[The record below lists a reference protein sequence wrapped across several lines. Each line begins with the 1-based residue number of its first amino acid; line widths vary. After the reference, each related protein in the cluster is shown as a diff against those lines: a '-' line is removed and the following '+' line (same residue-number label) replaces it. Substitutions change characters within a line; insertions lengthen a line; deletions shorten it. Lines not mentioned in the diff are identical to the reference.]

1 MRPGRT
7 KRVFAAA
14 CLSGGLFVH
23 GALAADLVD
32 TARAAGKFTILLKAA
47 DAAGMTAMLRGP
59 GPFTVFA
66 PTDEAFQAL
75 PPGML
80 DTLLKPEN
88 LDKLKKVLGYHVAFG
103 RLATTDLKDS
113 LSSVVMTIGAPVVLK
128 KEGNAVSAND
138 AHVVTANVAANNGVV
153 QVIDKV
159 LMPATPVQPRT

>member
-47 DAAGMTAMLRGP
+47 DAAGMTAMRGP
-59 GPFTVFA
+59 GPFTIFA

-103 RLATTDLKDS
+103 RLATTDLKDP

-138 AHVVTANVAANNGVV
+138 AHVVTANVAADNGVV

>member
-1 MRPGRT
+1 MRSGQM
-7 KRVFAAA
+7 KRIFAAA
-14 CLSGGLFVH
+14 FLSGGLFVH
-23 GALAADLVD
+23 GAFAADLVE

-47 DAAGMTAMLRGP
+47 DAAGMTAMLKGP

-103 RLATTDLKDS
+103 RLATADLKDP

-138 AHVVTANVAANNGVV
+138 AHVVTANVAADNGVV

-159 LMPATPVQPRT
+159 LIPAMPVQPRT